1 MWRKRTTRQEALA
14 GYLFIA
20 PNLIGFL
27 VFQLIPIIA
36 AVVLSFTAWD
46 LINDPKWV
54 GLANYKALLRDPV
67 FKLSLKKTFQFV
79 IINVPLQSALALIIA
94 VLLNQNIRLQNLLR
108 TLFIVP
114 WVSMSVAVGL
124 TWTWIFNSQFGIIN
138 QILLKFGMQ
147 RIPWLASQ
155 DWALP
160 SVIIV
165 NVWQY
170 LGFHIIVFLTGLQLI
185 PREITEAAI
194 VDGASAW
201 TRFWRITIP
210 LIGPILFYDLI
221 VNMIGTFQI
230 FDLPYAMTGGGP
242 GNATRVYNLYLYQKG
257 FQFLRM
263 GEATAMAVI
272 LFLLIAV
279 TSGLFFRIIGRRI
292 NYDLT

>member
-1 MWRKRTTRQEALA
+1 MSGKTRRRESLA

-20 PNLIGFL
+20 PNLLGFL

-36 AVVLSFTAWD
+36 AIVLGFSSWD
-46 LINDPKWV
+46 LINPPEWV
-54 GLANYKALLRDPV
+54 GLTNYKTLLNDPV
-67 FKLSLKKTFQFV
+67 FKLSLQKTLYFV
-79 IINVPLQSALALIIA
+79 IVNVPVQSILALMIA
-94 VLLNQNIRLQNLLR
+94 VLLNQNVKFQNLLR

-114 WVSMSVAVGL
+114 WVSMAVAVGL
-124 TWTWIFNSQFGIIN
+124 TWTWIFNSQFGLLN
-138 QILLKFGMQ
+138 QILNSLGFQ

-155 DWALP
+155 DWALN

-170 LGFHIIVFLTGLQLI
+170 LGFHIIIFLTGLQLI
-185 PREITEAAI
+185 PQEVTEAAI
-194 VDGASAW
+194 VDGATPW
-201 TRFWRITIP
+201 TRFWKITFP
-210 LIGPILFYDLI
+210 LISPVLFYDLI

-263 GEATAMAVI
+263 GEASAMAVI
-272 LFLLIAV
+272 LFILIALTTV
-279 TSGLFFRIIGRRI
+279 VFFRIIGRRV
-292 NYDLT
+292 NYDIT

>member
-1 MWRKRTTRQEALA
+1 MWRKRRFRQEAIA
-14 GYLFIA
+14 GYLFVA

-27 VFQLIPIIA
+27 VFQLIPIVA
-36 AVVLSFTAWD
+36 AVGLSFTAWD
-46 LINDPKWV
+46 LINYPQWV
-54 GLANYKALLRDPV
+54 GLANYRTLLKDPV
-67 FKLSLKKTFQFV
+67 FRLSLQKTFLFV
-79 IINVPLQSALALIIA
+79 IINVPLQSVLALIIA
-94 VLLNQNIRLQNLLR
+94 VLLNQNIRFQNLLR

-138 QILLKFGMQ
+138 QILQRLGMQ

-160 SVIIV
+160 SVIAV
-165 NVWQY
+165 NIWQY

-185 PREITEAAI
+185 PREVTEAAI

-210 LIGPILFYDLI
+210 LVSPILFYDLI

-230 FDLPYAMTGGGP
+230 FDLPFAMTNGGP

-263 GEATAMAVI
+263 GKP
-272 LFLLIAV
+272 
-279 TSGLFFRIIGRRI
+279 RPWP
-292 NYDLT
+292 

>member
-1 MWRKRTTRQEALA
+1 MSGKTRRRESLA

-20 PNLIGFL
+20 PNLLGFL

-36 AVVLSFTAWD
+36 AIVLGFSSWD
-46 LINDPKWV
+46 LINPPEWV
-54 GLANYKALLRDPV
+54 GLTNYKTLLNDPV
-67 FKLSLKKTFQFV
+67 FKLSLQKTLYFV
-79 IINVPLQSALALIIA
+79 IVNVPVQSILALMIA
-94 VLLNQNIRLQNLLR
+94 VLLNQNVKFQNLLR

-114 WVSMSVAVGL
+114 WVSMAVAVGL
-124 TWTWIFNSQFGIIN
+124 TWTWIFNSQFGLLN
-138 QILLKFGMQ
+138 QILNSLGFQ

-155 DWALP
+155 DWALN

-170 LGFHIIVFLTGLQLI
+170 LGFHIIIFLTGLQLI
-185 PREITEAAI
+185 PQEVTEAAI
-194 VDGASAW
+194 VDGATPW
-201 TRFWRITIP
+201 TRFWKITIP
-210 LIGPILFYDLI
+210 LISPVLFYDLI

-263 GEATAMAVI
+263 GEASAMAVI
-272 LFLLIAV
+272 LFILIALTTV
-279 TSGLFFRIIGRRI
+279 VFFRIIGRRV
-292 NYDLT
+292 NYDIT

>member
-1 MWRKRTTRQEALA
+1 MARRSERQEALA

-27 VFQLIPIIA
+27 VFQLLPIA
-36 AVVLSFTAWD
+36 AAIGLSFTAWD

-54 GLANYKALLRDPV
+54 GLANYKTLLSDPV
-67 FKLSLKKTFQFV
+67 FKLSLQKTFYFV
-79 IINVPLQSALALIIA
+79 VVNVPLQSLLALIVA
-94 VLLNQNIRLQNLLR
+94 VLLNQNIRFQNLLR

-114 WVSMSVAVGL
+114 WVSMAVAVGL
-124 TWTWIFNSQFGIIN
+124 TWTWLFNSQFGLLN
-138 QILLKFGMQ
+138 QILTSLGMQ

-155 DWALP
+155 DWALR
-160 SVIIV
+160 SVIVV

-170 LGFHIIVFLTGLQLI
+170 LGFHIIIFLTGLQLI
-185 PREITEAAI
+185 PREVTEAAI
-194 VDGASAW
+194 VDGATPW

-210 LIGPILFYDLI
+210 LISPILFYDLI

-242 GNATRVYNLYLYQKG
+242 GQATRVYNLYLYQKG

-263 GEATAMAVI
+263 GEASAMAVI
-272 LFLLIAV
+272 LFLLIVV
-279 TSGLFFRIIGRRI
+279 TTVIFFRIIGRRI
-292 NYDLT
+292 NYDIT

>member
-1 MWRKRTTRQEALA
+1 MWRKRHLRQEAIA

-27 VFQLIPIIA
+27 VFQLIPIVA

-46 LINDPKWV
+46 LINDPQWV
-54 GLANYKALLRDPV
+54 GFANYRALLKDPT
-67 FKLSLKKTFQFV
+67 FRLSLKKTVQFV
-79 IINVPLQSALALIIA
+79 VINVPLQSLLALIVA
-94 VLLNQNIRLQNLLR
+94 VLLNQNIKFQNLMR

-138 QILLKFGMQ
+138 QILLKLGRQ
-147 RIPWLASQ
+147 RIPFLASQ

-160 SVIIV
+160 SVIAV

-185 PREITEAAI
+185 PREVTEAAI
-194 VDGASAW
+194 VDGASPW

-210 LIGPILFYDLI
+210 LISPILFYDLI

-230 FDLPYAMTGGGP
+230 FDLPFAMTSGGP

-272 LFLLIAV
+272 LFILIAA
-279 TSGLFFRIIGRRI
+279 TSALFFRVVGRRI
-292 NYDLT
+292 NYDIS